1 MLILWILAIILIII
15 GFAGTVLPALPGAP
29 LVFGGLF
36 LIAWI
41 EDFQRIGWLPLL
53 ILGLLT
59 VFVLLVDIIS
69 TALGAKKVGASKLAI
84 VGAALGTLLGIFLGL
99 PGIILGPFFGA
110 LIGEYIARAR
120 FSQAAKVGFA
130 TWLGL
135 VISALI
141 KLSVLFIMLGIF
153 VAAYMF

>member
-1 MLILWILAIILIII
+1 MILLWILAILLVIM

-41 EDFQRIGWLPLL
+41 EDFQRIGWLSLL

-59 VFVLLVDIIS
+59 IFVLLVDIIS
-69 TALGAKKVGASKLAI
+69 TALGAKRVGASKLAI
-84 VGAALGTLLGIFLGL
+84 FGAALGTLLGIFLGL
-99 PGIILGPFFGA
+99 PGIVLGPFFGA
-110 LIGEYIARAR
+110 LIGEYIVRTR
-120 FSQAAKVGFA
+120 LSQAAKVGFA

-153 VAAYMF
+153 VVVYML

>member
-1 MLILWILAIILIII
+1 M

-41 EDFQRIGWLPLL
+41 EDFQRIGWLSLL

-59 VFVLLVDIIS
+59 IFVLLVDIIS
-69 TALGAKKVGASKLAI
+69 TALGAKRVGASKLAI
-84 VGAALGTLLGIFLGL
+84 FGAALGTLLGIFLGL
-99 PGIILGPFFGA
+99 PGIVLGPFFGA
-110 LIGEYIARAR
+110 LIGEYIVRTR
-120 FSQAAKVGFA
+120 LSQAAKVGFA

-153 VAAYMF
+153 VVVYML